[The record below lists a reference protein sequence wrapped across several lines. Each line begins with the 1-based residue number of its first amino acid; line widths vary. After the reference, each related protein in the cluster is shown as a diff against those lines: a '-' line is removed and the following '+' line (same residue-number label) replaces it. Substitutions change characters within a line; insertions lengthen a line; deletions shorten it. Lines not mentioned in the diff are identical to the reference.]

1 MRLDSR
7 FLNWG
12 LFFIVLGAV
21 PLAVQQGLI
30 SRDIAARAWQLWPLL
45 IVAAGVGLLLRRTS
59 LDFLGGLVVAVTV
72 GAMLGGVIAVGADL
86 ADIGRACGSGD
97 TRAFASQQGNLGG
110 SARVRLEL
118 DCGDIAVVTASG
130 SGWSLSGSSTD
141 GELPRISSGGDQLTI
156 ESRNEGGFFVFGPSH
171 RDSWTITLP
180 IEPTLDVETNLNAGE
195 GRVALT
201 GARLGRTEMTLNAGS
216 IRVDLTDSTLS
227 RLDVHVN
234 AGSARMILPNSGF
247 SGSLEV
253 NAGSIAFCVPDGVG
267 LRISTNDNITGSNNF
282 GQRGLSKSGSTWETA
297 NFSAAANRID
307 LTTNANA
314 ASLTLNPEDGC
325 R

>member
-1 MRLDSR
+1 MRIDSR

-12 LFFIVLGAV
+12 LFFAVMGAV

-59 LDFLGGLVVAVTV
+59 LEFLGGLVVAVTV

-86 ADIGRACGSGD
+86 ANIGRACGSGD
-97 TRAFASQQGNLGG
+97 ARAFASQQGSLGG
-110 SARVRLEL
+110 SSRVRVDLN
-118 DCGDIAVVTASG
+118 CGDVNVSTASG
-130 SGWSLSGSSTD
+130 NGWSLSGSSTD
-141 GELPRISSGGDQLTI
+141 GELPRVSSGGDQLTI
-156 ESRNEGGFFVFGPSH
+156 ESRNQGGVFFFGPSH

-180 IEPTLDVETNLNAGE
+180 TEPTLDIEAELNAGE
-195 GRVALT
+195 GRFALT
-201 GARLGRTEMTLNAGS
+201 GARLGRVEMNLNAGS
-216 IRVDLTDSTLS
+216 LRADLTDATVS
-227 RLDVHVN
+227 RLDVKVN
-234 AGSARMILPNSGF
+234 AGSARMILPNAGF

-282 GQRGLSKSGSTWETA
+282 GQRGLSKSGSIWETP
-297 NFSAAANRID
+297 NFSSAANRIN